1 MPHQVTQMNRSQLRN
16 LLTRRCDLVVNGR
29 YKIGRKLARGAFGQI
44 RLGRHMVT
52 KEGQSRSRV
61 LQPCY
66 VSHNVIMTQLGS

>member
-1 MPHQVTQMNRSQLRN
+1 MQLRN

-52 KEGQSRSRV
+52 KEGQSRSFPCIAIMLLRV
-61 LQPCY
+61 TL
-66 VSHNVIMTQLGS
+66 SHYDSIGVMTG